1 MRLVAGFPHCHRQ
14 LHIRGAWRQRA
25 GRRAGTK
32 ASSSLRAVNGYG
44 DGYDDAEDE
53 DDEDG
58 DEGDGDDDEDDDDDD
73 FDAYD
78 DDDVLGLRC

>member
-1 MRLVAGFPHCHRQ
+1 MTAK
-14 LHIRGAWRQRA
+14 
-25 GRRAGTK
+25 GRTK
-32 ASSSLRAVNGYG
+32 SCDKIGGRKLRAVNGYG
-44 DGYDDAEDE
+44 DAYDDAEDE

-78 DDDVLGLRC
+78 DDVLGLRC